1 MPANLQK
8 QMLGGDGVM
17 RLIDNGT
24 PVASGTGYLFDYVI
38 VNETAIV
45 NEIIDEYGNSLVG
58 PWGILGKTLSPGI
71 LLIGRNGGRIRGIS
85 VTSGS
90 VIGYQSRDYGNL

>member
-17 RLIDNGT
+17 RFINNSS
-24 PVASGTGYLFDYVI
+24 PIPAASGYLFDYVI
-38 VNETAIV
+38 VNEAAIIS
-45 NEIIDEYGNSLVG
+45 EIIDEYGNSLASS
-58 PWGILGKTLSPGI
+58 WNILGETLSPGI
-71 LLIGRNGGRIRGIS
+71 LLIGRNGGRIRGVT

>member
-1 MPANLQK
+1 
-8 QMLGGDGVM
+8 M

-38 VNETAIV
+38 VNETAIIS
-45 NEIIDEYGNSLVG
+45 EIIDENNLSVASD
-58 PWGILGKTLSPGI
+58 WNILGRTLSPGI
-71 LLIGRNGGRIRGIS
+71 LLIGRNGARIRGIT
-85 VTSGS
+85 VTTGS

>member
-1 MPANLQK
+1 
-8 QMLGGDGVM
+8 MLGGDGVM

-38 VNETAIV
+38 VNETAIIS
-45 NEIIDEYGNSLVG
+45 EIIDEYGNSLASS
-58 PWGILGKTLSPGI
+58 WNILGETLSPGI
-71 LLIGRNGGRIRGIS
+71 LLIGRNGGRIRGVT